1 MNTPKRLFDF
11 AHYAAAKHPRPDA
24 LNTKIKGQWQSMS
37 TAEFV
42 AKSEKLACGLIDMGL
57 QPGERV
63 GIISANNRS
72 EWNLCD
78 QAILS
83 AGCIDVPMYPTIS
96 QADYEFILTD
106 SGMRFCFVSDV
117 ELRDKIEALRPGIPT
132 LEAVFTFSPT
142 EGSVCL
148 DEVVARAKDSHYA
161 ELEAR
166 KAAVGEEDLATII
179 YTSGT
184 TGTPKGV
191 MLSHRNIASNAV
203 AGAARLPVG
212 PTGKALSFLP
222 LCHSYERVCVYVYM
236 TNGVGVYFAESMETI
251 GDNLREVHPQVF
263 TAVPRLL
270 EKVYDKIMDKG
281 KALTGIK
288 RGLFFWA
295 VGLAERYEH
304 EGLSTLYYAQL
315 KLARKLIFSKWQEAL
330 GGEVLAV
337 ASGAAALNPKLARI
351 FAGAGINVQEGYGLT
366 ETSPILAVNLPT
378 GRGHKLGTVGTAIEG
393 VSLKLD
399 TDGEILAKGPNV
411 MMGYYKRPDL
421 TAEVMTED
429 GWFRTG
435 DIGELDP
442 EGYLRITDRKKEI
455 FKTAGGKYITPQ
467 AMENA
472 FKMSSFIEQCMV
484 AGDNQKFPVL
494 LIQPHYDFLK
504 SWCSRKGIDW
514 TSPAE
519 MIADP
524 RIIARFQREIDAT
537 NAQFGQWEKV
547 KKFALTPDV
556 WSIAAGHVTPTLKLR
571 RKPILQ
577 MYAGLYEGL
586 YEEAS
591 N

>member
-1 MNTPKRLFDF
+1 M
-11 AHYAAAKHPRPDA
+11 
-24 LNTKIKGQWQSMS
+24 
-37 TAEFV
+37 
-42 AKSEKLACGLIDMGL
+42 
-57 QPGERV
+57 
-63 GIISANNRS
+63 
-72 EWNLCD
+72 
-78 QAILS
+78 
-83 AGCIDVPMYPTIS
+83 
-96 QADYEFILTD
+96 
-106 SGMRFCFVSDV
+106 
-117 ELRDKIEALRPGIPT
+117 
-132 LEAVFTFSPT
+132 
-142 EGSVCL
+142 
-148 DEVVARAKDSHYA
+148 
-161 ELEAR
+161 
-166 KAAVGEEDLATII
+166 GEEDLATII

-304 EGLSTLYYAQL
+304 EGLSALYYMQL

-337 ASGAAALNPKLARI
+337 ASGALNPKLARI

-378 GRGHKLGTVGTAIEG
+378 GRGHRLGTVGTAIEG

-399 TDGEILAKGPNV
+399 SDGEILAKGPNV

-455 FKTAGGKYITPQ
+455 FKTAGGKYITPPSDGKRIQ
-467 AMENA
+467 NVFIHRAMH
-472 FKMSSFIEQCMV
+472 
-484 AGDNQKFPVL
+484 GGGR
-494 LIQPHYDFLK
+494 QP
-504 SWCSRKGIDW
+504 
-514 TSPAE
+514 E
-519 MIADP
+519 VP
-524 RIIARFQREIDAT
+524 R
-537 NAQFGQWEKV
+537 
-547 KKFALTPDV
+547 
-556 WSIAAGHVTPTLKLR
+556 
-571 RKPILQ
+571 
-577 MYAGLYEGL
+577 
-586 YEEAS
+586 AS
-591 N
+591 NSAALRIFEVLVQPQGH

>member
-24 LNTKIKGQWQSMS
+24 LNTKINGQWQSMS
-37 TAEFV
+37 TVEFV

-148 DEVVARAKDSHYA
+148 DEVVARAKDSHCA

-166 KAAVGEEDLATII
+166 KAAVGEDDLATII

-203 AGAARLPVG
+203 AGAGRLPVG

-435 DIGELDP
+435 DIGELDS

-494 LIQPHYDFLK
+494 LIQPQYEFLK

-577 MYAGLYEGL
+577 RYAGLYEGL

>member
-24 LNTKIKGQWQSMS
+24 LNTKINGQWQSMS
-37 TAEFV
+37 TVEFV

-148 DEVVARAKDSHYA
+148 DEVVARAKDSHCA

-166 KAAVGEEDLATII
+166 KAAVGEDDLATII

-203 AGAARLPVG
+203 AGAGRLPVG

-435 DIGELDP
+435 DIGELDS

-494 LIQPHYDFLK
+494 LIQPQYDFLK

-577 MYAGLYEGL
+577 RYAGLYEGL

>member
-96 QADYEFILTD
+96 QADYEFIITD

-132 LEAVFTFSPT
+132 LEAVLTFSPT

-148 DEVVARAKDSHYA
+148 DEVVARAKDSHCA

-203 AGAARLPVG
+203 AGAASLPVG

-399 TDGEILAKGPNV
+399 TDGEILAKGSNV

-494 LIQPHYDFLK
+494 LIQPQYDFLK

-537 NAQFGQWEKV
+537 NDQYGQWEKV

>member
-24 LNTKIKGQWQSMS
+24 LNTKINGQWQSMS
-37 TAEFV
+37 TVEFV

-203 AGAARLPVG
+203 AGAGRLPVG

-435 DIGELDP
+435 DIGELDS

-494 LIQPHYDFLK
+494 LIQPQYEFLK

-577 MYAGLYEGL
+577 RYAGLYEGL

>member
-117 ELRDKIEALRPGIPT
+117 ELRDKIEALRPSIPT

-148 DEVVARAKDSHYA
+148 DEVVARAKDSHCA

-203 AGAARLPVG
+203 AGAGRLPVG

-435 DIGELDP
+435 DIGELDT

-494 LIQPHYDFLK
+494 LIQPQYDFLK

>member
-37 TAEFV
+37 TAEFI
-42 AKSEKLACGLIDMGL
+42 AKAEKLACGLIDMGL

-393 VSLKLD
+393 VSIKLD

-494 LIQPHYDFLK
+494 LIQPQYDFLK

-537 NAQFGQWEKV
+537 NDQYGQWEKV

>member
-1 MNTPKRLFDF
+1 
-11 AHYAAAKHPRPDA
+11 
-24 LNTKIKGQWQSMS
+24 MS
-37 TAEFV
+37 TVEFV

-96 QADYEFILTD
+96 QADYEFIITD

-117 ELRDKIEALRPGIPT
+117 ELRDKIEALRPSIPT

-148 DEVVARAKDSHYA
+148 DEVVARAKDSHCA

-166 KAAVGEEDLATII
+166 KAAVGEDDLATII

-203 AGAARLPVG
+203 AGAGRLPVG

-494 LIQPHYDFLK
+494 LIQPQYDFLK

-577 MYAGLYEGL
+577 RYAGLYEGL

>member
-1 MNTPKRLFDF
+1 
-11 AHYAAAKHPRPDA
+11 
-24 LNTKIKGQWQSMS
+24 MS

-117 ELRDKIEALRPGIPT
+117 ELRDKIEALRPSIPT

-148 DEVVARAKDSHYA
+148 DEVVARAKDSHCA

-166 KAAVGEEDLATII
+166 KAAVGEDDLATII

-203 AGAARLPVG
+203 AGAGRLPVG

-435 DIGELDP
+435 DIGELDS

-494 LIQPHYDFLK
+494 LIQPQYEFLK

-577 MYAGLYEGL
+577 RYAGLYEGL

>member
-1 MNTPKRLFDF
+1 
-11 AHYAAAKHPRPDA
+11 
-24 LNTKIKGQWQSMS
+24 
-37 TAEFV
+37 
-42 AKSEKLACGLIDMGL
+42 
-57 QPGERV
+57 
-63 GIISANNRS
+63 
-72 EWNLCD
+72 
-78 QAILS
+78 
-83 AGCIDVPMYPTIS
+83 
-96 QADYEFILTD
+96 
-106 SGMRFCFVSDV
+106 MRFCFVSDV

-148 DEVVARAKDSHYA
+148 DEVVARAKDSHCA

-393 VSLKLD
+393 VSIKLD

-494 LIQPHYDFLK
+494 LIQPQYDFLK

-537 NAQFGQWEKV
+537 NDQYGQWEKV
-547 KKFALTPDV
+547 KKFALTPDL
-556 WSIAAGHVTPTLKLR
+556 WTIAGGHVTPTLKLR

-577 MYAGLYEGL
+577 KYAGLYEGL

>member
-96 QADYEFILTD
+96 QADYEFIITD

-117 ELRDKIEALRPGIPT
+117 ELRDKIEALRPSIPT

-148 DEVVARAKDSHYA
+148 DEVVARAKDSHCA

-203 AGAARLPVG
+203 AGAGRLPVG

-435 DIGELDP
+435 DIGELDS

-494 LIQPHYDFLK
+494 LIQPQYEFLK

-577 MYAGLYEGL
+577 RYAGLYEGL

>member
-24 LNTKIKGQWQSMS
+24 LNTKINGQWQSMS
-37 TAEFV
+37 TVEFV

-96 QADYEFILTD
+96 QADYEFIITD

-117 ELRDKIEALRPGIPT
+117 ELRDKIEALRPSIPT

-148 DEVVARAKDSHYA
+148 DEVVARAKDSHCA

-494 LIQPHYDFLK
+494 LIQPHYEFLK

>member
-1 MNTPKRLFDF
+1 
-11 AHYAAAKHPRPDA
+11 
-24 LNTKIKGQWQSMS
+24 MS

-96 QADYEFILTD
+96 QADYEFIITD

-117 ELRDKIEALRPGIPT
+117 ELRDKIEALRPSIPT

-148 DEVVARAKDSHYA
+148 DEVVARAKDSHCA

-166 KAAVGEEDLATII
+166 KAAVGEDDLATII

-203 AGAARLPVG
+203 AGAGRLPVG

-435 DIGELDP
+435 DIGELDS

-494 LIQPHYDFLK
+494 LIQPQYEFLK

>member
-1 MNTPKRLFDF
+1 
-11 AHYAAAKHPRPDA
+11 
-24 LNTKIKGQWQSMS
+24 
-37 TAEFV
+37 
-42 AKSEKLACGLIDMGL
+42 
-57 QPGERV
+57 
-63 GIISANNRS
+63 
-72 EWNLCD
+72 
-78 QAILS
+78 
-83 AGCIDVPMYPTIS
+83 
-96 QADYEFILTD
+96 
-106 SGMRFCFVSDV
+106 
-117 ELRDKIEALRPGIPT
+117 
-132 LEAVFTFSPT
+132 
-142 EGSVCL
+142 
-148 DEVVARAKDSHYA
+148 
-161 ELEAR
+161 
-166 KAAVGEEDLATII
+166 
-179 YTSGT
+179 
-184 TGTPKGV
+184 
-191 MLSHRNIASNAV
+191 
-203 AGAARLPVG
+203 
-212 PTGKALSFLP
+212 
-222 LCHSYERVCVYVYM
+222 
-236 TNGVGVYFAESMETI
+236 
-251 GDNLREVHPQVF
+251 
-263 TAVPRLL
+263 
-270 EKVYDKIMDKG
+270 
-281 KALTGIK
+281 
-288 RGLFFWA
+288 
-295 VGLAERYEH
+295 
-304 EGLSTLYYAQL
+304 
-315 KLARKLIFSKWQEAL
+315 
-330 GGEVLAV
+330 
-337 ASGAAALNPKLARI
+337 
-351 FAGAGINVQEGYGLT
+351 
-366 ETSPILAVNLPT
+366 
-378 GRGHKLGTVGTAIEG
+378 
-393 VSLKLD
+393 
-399 TDGEILAKGPNV
+399 

-435 DIGELDP
+435 DIGELDS

-494 LIQPHYDFLK
+494 LIQPQYEFLK